1 MEWIQELLVGI
12 LENPIAF
19 TAVKIAVAFGIVLSA
34 VPMLVWMER
43 KSAARFQRR
52 EGPNRVGPFGLLQSF
67 ADAIKLIFKEDYFPR
82 NTDKAV
88 FLLAPILTF
97 MPGVIS
103 FGLVSI
109 TATRSGKLLG
119 VTDINMGLLVMLAI
133 SSLAGYGIAFAGWS
147 SNNQYSLLGGIRSS
161 AQLISYEIVMGL
173 AVVALLLK
181 TGSLSLGEIVQQQTG
196 VLFGFIPKWNIF
208 MWPPCFFLFLL
219 AAFAET
225 SRAPF
230 DNPEAEQE
238 LVGGYHTE
246 YTGLR
251 YAWFMFG
258 EYAGLW
264 TMCSIMVALFMGGW
278 HFPGMESVIQGE
290 WTFALVGFGVFVA
303 KVLVL
308 IFFFM
313 WMRWTVPR
321 MRWDQLM
328 NLSWTRLIPIA
339 LGNLVVLALA
349 MEYGGLFR

>member
-1 MEWIQELLVGI
+1 MEKLLD
-12 LENPIAF
+12 NPLLF
-19 TAVKIAVAFGIVLSA
+19 TALKIVISFGIVLSA

-52 EGPNRVGPFGLLQSF
+52 EGPNRVGPFGLLQSV
-67 ADAIKLIFKEDYFPR
+67 ADAVKLIFKEDYFPR

-88 FLLAPILTF
+88 FLLAPVLTF

-103 FGLVSI
+103 FGLLSV
-109 TATRSGKLLG
+109 TATRSGRLLG
-119 VTDINMGLLVMLAI
+119 LVDLNMGLLMMLAI

-161 AQLISYEIVMGL
+161 AQLISYEIIMGL
-173 AVVALLLK
+173 SVVALLLK
-181 TGSLSLGEIVQQQTG
+181 TGSLNLGHIVQQQTG
-196 VLFGFIPKWNIF
+196 MLWGVLPQWNLF
-208 MWPPCFFLFLL
+208 MWPPCFLLFLI

-258 EYAGLW
+258 EYAGMW
-264 TMCSIMVALFMGGW
+264 TMCSFMVVLFLGGW
-278 HFPGMESVIQGE
+278 HLPGLERVIHDE
-290 WTFALVGFGVFVA
+290 WLFALAGFAVFIV
-303 KVLVL
+303 KVLALV
-308 IFFFM
+308 FFFM
-313 WMRWTVPR
+313 WMRWTLPR

-328 NLSWTRLIPIA
+328 RLSWTRLIPIA
-339 LGNLVVLALA
+339 LGNLIVLALA